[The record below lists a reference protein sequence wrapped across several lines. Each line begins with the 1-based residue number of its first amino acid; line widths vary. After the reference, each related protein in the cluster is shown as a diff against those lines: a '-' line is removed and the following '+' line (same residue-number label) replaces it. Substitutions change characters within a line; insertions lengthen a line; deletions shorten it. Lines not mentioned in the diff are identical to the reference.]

1 MFRCL
6 NLLLLYLQ
14 GFRWLCFFFVGGV
27 DERFF
32 ESDVSCFVDKNSCEV
47 GTERLYKDKRN

>member
-14 GFRWLCFFFVGGV
+14 GFRWLCFFYVGGV
-27 DERFF
+27 ERFF
-32 ESDVSCFVDKNSCEV
+32 GSDVSCFVDKNSCEV
-47 GTERLYKDKRN
+47 GTEKLYQDKRN